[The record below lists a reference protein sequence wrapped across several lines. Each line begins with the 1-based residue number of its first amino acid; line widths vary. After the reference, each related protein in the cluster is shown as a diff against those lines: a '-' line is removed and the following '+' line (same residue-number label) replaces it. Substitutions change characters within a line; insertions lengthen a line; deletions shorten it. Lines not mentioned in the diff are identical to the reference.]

1 MTKTERLLY
10 FIKSERDS
18 TNQSEKNKDLTNQN
32 KVLSQV
38 KKTNEDQAKL
48 LVCLQEQVSNT

>member
-18 TNQSEKNKDLTNQN
+18 TNQIEANKDLTNQN